1 MTQAALASAL
11 GMSEPAVSKF
21 KGRGMPVD
29 SVAAAQAWRATH
41 VRLRI
46 SANPV
51 RRFADEIADVHAL
64 WPVARSAL
72 QAGRLEAALP
82 ALRAAM
88 RAVPEEARHLVEL
101 DDDVMGALCAPFA
114 ELLRSHMTPE
124 ERAAPMPDAD
134 IEAMGR
140 VWYCLAAGERFP
152 AAWLEESCAGDARTG
167 G

>member
-1 MTQAALASAL
+1 MKQRLTQAALADAL
-11 GMSEPAVSKF
+11 GMTGAAVSKF

-46 SANPV
+46 SANPM
-51 RRFADEIADVHAL
+51 RLYADEIAEVHAL
-64 WPVARSAL
+64 WSVARSAL
-72 QAGRLEAALP
+72 HVGRLEAALP

-88 RAVPEEARHLVEL
+88 RAVPAEARHMVEL
-101 DDDVMGALCAPFA
+101 DTEVMDALCVPFA

-134 IEAMGR
+134 IAPMAR
-140 VWYCLAAGERFP
+140 VWYCVAAGERFP
-152 AAWLEESCAGDARTG
+152 VAWLDG
-167 G
+167 

>member
-1 MTQAALASAL
+1 MNRGLTQAALADAL
-11 GMSEPAVSKF
+11 GMTGAAVSKF

-51 RRFADEIADVHAL
+51 RRCADEIAEVHAL

-72 QAGRLEAALP
+72 HAGRLEAALP
-82 ALRAAM
+82 ALRAAL
-88 RAVPEEARHLVEL
+88 RAVPEDARHLVEL
-101 DDDVMGALCAPFA
+101 DAEVMGALCAPFA
-114 ELLRSHMTPE
+114 EMLRSHMTPE

-140 VWYCLAAGERFP
+140 VWYCVAAGERFP
-152 AAWLEESCAGDARTG
+152 VAWLDG
-167 G
+167 